1 MLPLYIHKHLPHSQ
15 LPNSFQLIQQPSHNP
30 PIKSAWTLFL
40 ESYVMKLTATEKK
53 IKLLVAESPSR
64 SLGAKT
70 ELLALVVNNR
80 F

>member
-1 MLPLYIHKHLPHSQ
+1 MFPLYIHKHLPHSQ

-30 PIKSAWTLFL
+30 PIKTAWTLFL

-53 IKLLVAESPSR
+53 IELLVAESPR
-64 SLGAKT
+64 SLGAET
-70 ELLALVVNNR
+70 ELQSLVVNNR